1 MYTLNYYSIKKIC
14 LKIMQEDILN
24 DLKQLI
30 ESAKTQYV
38 KQLLESELTKV
49 ENRKNAAAKATENAV
64 NKTSMKTTA
73 IVKNIDRYG
82 KYNLNGVNLLYM
94 VYSQSVDDFST
105 YQITY
110 CKYRMWLK
118 IIVAMQMP
126 YSYIIYL

>member
-1 MYTLNYYSIKKIC
+1 
-14 LKIMQEDILN
+14 MQEDILN

-126 YSYIIYL
+126 NSYIIYL